1 MKRLIG
7 SYLFLISIFL
17 PLLAIGQEKGSE
29 RPEPA
34 RASSGGSYK
43 VDVLLSENEGGKR
56 INTRAYTFVVESG
69 RTIRLRQGLRIP
81 VATASTTGVNTM
93 QFQFVDVGLNID
105 CEVAEVENGV
115 RVNVSVDESSVAT
128 EQHGAGGN
136 PVIRQFKNGGMAVIP
151 LGKQTLLS
159 SVEELDSKKR
169 LDIEA
174 TVNKLR

>member
-7 SYLFLISIFL
+7 SYLFLILISL

-29 RPEPA
+29 HPEPA
-34 RASSGGSYK
+34 RASGSYK
-43 VDVLLSENEGGKR
+43 VDVLLSENEGAKR

-69 RTIRLRQGLRIP
+69 RTIRLRQGLRVPIMAGGNVP
-81 VATASTTGVNTM
+81 QIQYM
-93 QFQFVDVGLNID
+93 DVGLGID

-115 RVNVSVDESSVAT
+115 RVNVSVDESSLAS
-128 EQHGAGGN
+128 EPPGAGGH
-136 PVIRQFKNGGMAVIP
+136 PVTRQFKSGGMAVIP

-169 LDIEA
+169 VDIEA

>member
-7 SYLFLISIFL
+7 SYLFLVLIAL
-17 PLLAIGQEKGSE
+17 PLLAIGQEKSTE

-81 VATASTTGVNTM
+81 VSTGGV
-93 QFQFVDVGLNID
+93 QFQYVDVGLNID

-115 RVNVSVDESSVAT
+115 RVNVSVDESSLVP
-128 EQHGAGGN
+128 EPRGAGGN
-136 PVIRQFKNGGMAVIP
+136 QLIRQFKNGGMAVIP

-169 LDIEA
+169 VDIEA

>member
-7 SYLFLISIFL
+7 SYLFLILISL

-34 RASSGGSYK
+34 RASSSYK

-69 RTIRLRQGLRIP
+69 RTVRLRQGLRVP
-81 VATASTTGVNTM
+81 VPTGTNTM
-93 QFQFVDVGLNID
+93 QFQYMDVGLGID

-115 RVNVSVDESSVAT
+115 RVNVSVDESSLAT
-128 EQHGAGGN
+128 EPRGAAGAH
-136 PVIRQFKNGGMAVIP
+136 VTRQFKDGGMAVIP

-159 SVEELDSKKR
+159 SVEELDSNKR

>member
-7 SYLFLISIFL
+7 SYLFLVLISL

-69 RTIRLRQGLRIP
+69 RTIRLRQGLRVP
-81 VATASTTGVNTM
+81 VVTGTGGNTS
-93 QFQFVDVGLNID
+93 QFQFVDVGLAID

-128 EQHGAGGN
+128 EQHGVGGQ
-136 PVIRQFKNGGMAVIP
+136 PVIRQFKDGGMAVIP

-174 TVNKLR
+174 TVNKLH